1 MKLPNL
7 IVGGAPKSGTS
18 SLYFWLSEHPD
29 IFASKVKETFFFNDK
44 INKFNINCN
53 CIQHNIHEYSKFFA
67 GSKNQK
73 IIFEATA
80 AYIYSNNA
88 LKNLSEFCDPPKI
101 IFLLREPSQQ
111 IYSHY
116 KMENFRTKRVNES
129 FSIYS
134 KRDVIINRANY
145 YHYLKNW
152 YNLYPKEKIKLILY
166 EDLIK
171 NKKEVVFNICDF
183 LEIDKKYFE
192 NFDFQHRNKSIK
204 IKSKKLHNLSQKIQP
219 LVPHKI
225 QKLIL
230 PIYLKFNSSND
241 VINLSTNDK
250 KILDE
255 LKKNFNF
262 LRSKLSILDPNLD
275 FSYWD

>member
-53 CIQHNIHEYSKFFA
+53 CIEHDIDQYSKFFA
-67 GSKNQK
+67 GAKNEK

-88 LKNLSEFCDPPKI
+88 LKNLSDFDDPPKI

-129 FSIYS
+129 FSKYV
-134 KRDVIINRANY
+134 KRDIIIKKANY
-145 YHYLKNW
+145 YEFLKNW
-152 YNLYPKEKIKLILY
+152 YNQFPRDKIKLILY
-166 EDLIK
+166 EDLLQ
-171 NKKEVVFNICDF
+171 NKKEVLFKICKF
-183 LEIDKKYFE
+183 LNVNENFYD
-192 NFDFQHRNKSIK
+192 NFDFQHRNKSVK
-204 IKSKKLHNLSQKIQP
+204 IKSKRLHNISQKLQP
-219 LVPHKI
+219 HVPHSI

-230 PIYLKFNSSND
+230 PIYLKVNSSSEE
-241 VINLSTNDK
+241 ISLSETDK
-250 KILDE
+250 VILDE
-255 LKKNFNF
+255 IKQNFIF
-262 LRSKLSILDPNLD
+262 LRSKLSDLDSSLD
-275 FSYWD
+275 FKYWE

>member
-7 IVGGAPKSGTS
+7 IIGGAPKSGTS

-29 IFASKVKETFFFNDK
+29 VFASKVKETFFFNDK

-53 CIQHNIHEYSKFFA
+53 CIEHDIHQYSKFFA
-67 GSKNQK
+67 RAKNEK

-88 LKNLSEFCDPPKI
+88 LKNLSDFDDPPKI

-116 KMENFRTKRVNES
+116 KMENFRTKRVDES
-129 FSIYS
+129 FSEYS
-134 KRDVIINRANY
+134 KRDIIINRANY
-145 YHYLKNW
+145 YQYLKNW
-152 YNLYPKEKIKLILY
+152 YDCYPNKKIKLILY

-171 NKKEVVFNICDF
+171 NKKEVLFNICDF

-204 IKSKKLHNLSQKIQP
+204 IKSKKLHNLSQKLQP
-219 LVPHKI
+219 YIPHAV

-230 PIYLKFNSSND
+230 PIYLKVNSSD
-241 VINLSTNDK
+241 DINLVDSDI
-250 KILDE
+250 KILEDLKHKFIYLKSE
-255 LKKNFNF
+255 L
-262 LRSKLSILDPNLD
+262 SNLD
-275 FSYWD
+275 SSLNFKYWE